1 MVKDWA
7 NTFHK
12 TFKIVENPNT
22 QYPMVRVL
30 RYVICRDGFKF
41 SLQAGPSHYSEPK
54 AIADYYSAFEIGY
67 PSAVRPLWLFRSPR
81 PLLIQHGQPCFH
93 GSLELSR
100 HERIVANWWNETP
113 IQRDYYQAQYE
124 AIQKELVKVKK
135 ELDDIKK
142 VYFKDGH
149 F

>member
-7 NTFHK
+7 NTWHK
-12 TFKIVENPNT
+12 TFKIIQNPNT

-67 PSAVRPLWLFRSPR
+67 PSAEESLWEQWIEPGNDPTESVYGWVPQDV
-81 PLLIQHGQPCFH
+81 INA
-93 GSLELSR
+93 
-100 HERIVANWWNETP
+100 V
-113 IQRDYYQAQYE
+113 
-124 AIQKELVKVKK
+124 
-135 ELDDIKK
+135 IKK
-142 VYFKDGH
+142 HGGIDEREFIKEKLIK
-149 F
+149 